1 MVNHSSLEEINII
14 GRASDVF
21 LESPERFSG
30 DIVGLA
36 KPVAG
41 LA

>member
-21 LESPERFSG
+21 WSRQNDFQGIPW
-30 DIVGLA
+30 GLA